1 MIAGIATGST
11 QIRQMPHF
19 SVVIATFNAARW
31 IVPTIHSA
39 LDQTYRDFEIIVV
52 GDGCTDD
59 TADVVASHFADS
71 VRWTNLVRN
80 SGGQSTP
87 NNEGIR
93 LARGTHIA
101 YLGHDDIWSRRHL
114 EQLAGVVRERDPDF
128 AVSGAVFHGPP
139 GSCYYQ
145 TTGLFDDPSAPER
158 EFFPPSSFAHRRD
171 LVDRIGFWRDP
182 SELRAP
188 ADCEFLLR
196 AVEHRCT
203 FASTGTITVHKFAAG
218 HRYLSYRFPSDLE
231 QRQLLKRLA
240 REGGE
245 VVILD
250 EIQRAIA
257 NGADHSSVRYMDF
270 ERFRAGELFRKNRG
284 NKGLDAPPFVAI
296 DGHRWLP
303 VEPFPAGLD
312 WYEVEERSLVGR
324 FRWSGPNPNARYL
337 VNVRLNGKARLRIH
351 ILAFA
356 ADDLANS
363 LKVDIDEREAPFTCS
378 RNPTGG
384 YVLALDGL
392 VGPVDDGLVLRFR
405 LPRCARLHDDP
416 GHRRAGLALRGIEIV
431 PVE

>member
-1 MIAGIATGST
+1 
-11 QIRQMPHF
+11 MPHF
-19 SVVIATFNAARW
+19 SVVIAAYNAARW
-31 IVPTIHSA
+31 IVPTIRSA

-59 TADVVASHFADS
+59 TADVVATHFADS
-71 VRWTNLVRN
+71 VRWTNLARN

-93 LARGTHIA
+93 LARGTHVA

-114 EQLAGVVRERDPDF
+114 EQLAGVVRECDPDF
-128 AVSGAVFHGPP
+128 AVSGAIYHGPP

-182 SELRAP
+182 NELRAP

-203 FASTGTITVHKFAAG
+203 FASTRTITVHKFAAG

-231 QRQLLKRLA
+231 QRQLLERLA
-240 REGGE
+240 RDGGE
-245 VVILD
+245 AEILD
-250 EIQRAIA
+250 EIQRAIT
-257 NGADHSSVRYMDF
+257 NGAEHSSVRYTDF
-270 ERFRAGELFRKNRG
+270 AEFGAGELFRKNRG
-284 NKGLDAPPFVAI
+284 NKGLDVLPPTTV
-296 DGHRWLP
+296 DRPRWFP
-303 VEPFPAGLD
+303 AEPFPAGLD
-312 WYEVEERSLVGR
+312 WYEIEERWLVGR
-324 FRWSGPNPNARYL
+324 LRWSGPNPNARYP
-337 VNVRLNGKARLRIH
+337 VNVRLDGKARLRIH

-356 ADDLANS
+356 ADDLASS
-363 LKVDIDEREAPFTCS
+363 LKIDVDERDAPFVCTHT
-378 RNPTGG
+378 PTGG
-384 YVLALDGL
+384 YVFALQDPI
-392 VGPVDDGLVLRFR
+392 GPIADGLVLRFR
-405 LPRCARLHDDP
+405 LPRCARLLSDP
-416 GHRRAGLALRGIEIV
+416 RRAGLALRGIEIV